1 MLNFQTSSLGRYI
14 YALANIAFGIFTF
27 IWQDNNSLNIAHGH
41 HAIVLLTAALEVL
54 GGLAILFPRTVRFGT
69 LTLAVLYIAIGL
81 TAIPFILKN
90 PRVYAN
96 WGEFF
101 YQLAL
106 AVGAIILFAV
116 AANKPTIARIGIVA
130 FALCNLSFAAEQYEF
145 LAGTASLVPHWIPLS
160 GTFWA
165 WATTVFFLLAAVGL
179 LTGILARLA
188 AQLDTAM
195 LILFALLSLL
205 PVVIANHHSFFRST
219 ELVETVL
226 TAASAWVIA
235 DYLASAPLMRKNRGH
250 Q

>member
-27 IWQDNNSLNIAHGH
+27 IWRDNNSLNVTHGH
-41 HAIVLLTAALEVL
+41 HALVLITASLEVL
-54 GGLAILFPRTVRFGT
+54 AGLAIFFPRTIRYGA
-69 LTLAVLYIAIGL
+69 LTLAALYILIGL
-81 TAIPFILKN
+81 TTIPFILKN

-106 AVGAIILFAV
+106 AVGAIILYAL
-116 AANKPTIARIGIVA
+116 AANKPTLARIGIIA

-160 GTFWA
+160 GIFWV
-165 WATTVFFLLAAVGL
+165 WATTIFFVLAAISL

-195 LILFALLSLL
+195 FILFALLSLL
-205 PVVIANHHSFFRST
+205 PVVIANPHGFFRWT
-219 ELVETVL
+219 ELVETFL
-226 TAASAWVIA
+226 TAASAWVVA
-235 DYLASAPLMRKNRGH
+235 DYLSSRDRSRA
-250 Q
+250 